1 MRQPLAALPLVD
13 AEPLQALVEID
24 RQTRCP
30 AALVL
35 ANEHAD
41 APCLAI
47 ALDLERRGRGSAGGR
62 SQLGGNRLE
71 LPHGPVA
78 QEGERDVE
86 LLGAEHAD
94 PVGTP
99 ECVGLPAPER
109 LDRPAGQEQG
119 AEQAQAFT
127 ATDSS

>member
-1 MRQPLAALPLVD
+1 LAALPLVD

-41 APCLAI
+41 APRLAI
-47 ALDLERRGRGSAGGR
+47 ALDLERRGRGGAGGH
-62 SQLGGNRLE
+62 SKLGGNRLE

-86 LLGAEHAD
+86 LLGAEHVD

-99 ECVGLPAPER
+99 ERVGLPARER
-109 LDRPAGQEQG
+109 LDRSAGSEQG
-119 AEQAQAFT
+119 AEPAPAST
-127 ATDSS
+127 ATDARR